1 MVQSKCSCTKVKDC
15 KPRTNRYKGVENLL
29 RRIAFNLGNTP
40 SKTEVK
46 VISCIPIDVTDLQQK
61 IICLER
67 QLEKKGCDSKKCAPV
82 IVNRVTADSIKPDTQ
97 QSQLLL
103 FDTPNY
109 YPRRHKH
116 KTPDLTRYLQDPAGY
131 SPKKSPSRQ
140 AFKTEP
146 RNVFGRVIPEKERTR
161 LVYYA
166 ETAGSPFTY
175 YKKANDRSKE
185 NSDEPMDREYISSLA
200 ERQHMVKMYMDD
212 DMLGSQGSMP
222 VCRDVPRCSG
232 TSDDMCSCCHGNFLD
247 VDCKIRRRPFY
258 DPNIDHGNIYYDS
271 TLYDV
276 KPVKEK
282 PVKNGDLIRKDLAF
296 LPEYYQFKPEYSLNM
311 ESMPHNCSRKPI
323 QKRERRAKPVY
334 LPNDSSATDGLVEFS
349 HVYPKRLSPKQAL
362 RHNTNNVP
370 RNAECTAQSDN
381 TEFHTP
387 SKPIQTLHPTNLIST
402 SKNLSQP
409 LSENAECTQVINN
422 SKCLIGHMKA
432 LQTSLSRLG
441 STHNGTK
448 TTLKNAACL
457 AHPVNETECQTDPLQ
472 NAQSDSPS
480 PPDKTESTLNQIKTM
495 LETVLVEV
503 KTNSGVRTIVSEKE
517 TKDAT
522 VQNEHG
528 PTSSECERLLNSITY
543 SPYAMFNPYMASC
556 SRTLPSYC
564 SSMMRQ
570 TLTIPRHEPPRDLVP
585 PPDLNYVPNF
595 PEMVHQ
601 TVAAHSCFPDRNAT
615 QPKLT
620 STCGTN
626 TLHDPPKRRNTET
639 EDLIKEIY
647 ESIKLDVDYPL
658 KITSRDAIHKSKAND
673 VCKKPETKTALG
685 REEIVFRGDVG
696 TSRAARLGSPS
707 SHSSLTRPHRRG
719 SLHQQPK
726 HATSAQRRQCISKGT
741 NKDSHA
747 SDSDSESDNDV
758 VQPSTSPVKTA
769 SIPAKKG
776 FFGKVMSSVVKRIR
790 RKEEQPQPLGKR
802 TTAATQDSESSD
814 FETPIVP
821 KERPVKHVSYAPAA
835 QTWGERP
842 HPMITSSKTRR
853 LGQAQRRPERPMHQ
867 NQRMPRYVP
876 PRPRSVIHHAGS
888 SQIRRTIFKPQSP
901 NRPTTPPEYMK
912 RVPHNQYDWRTT
924 PTRSVHRMAPT
935 NDYKPRIPTKSP
947 GLKITNKTWMRKPVY
962 HLGFA
967 CGPEKEKIM
976 MNY

>member
-1 MVQSKCSCTKVKDC
+1 MVPSICSCTKVKDC
-15 KPRTNRYKGVENLL
+15 SPRTGRYKGIENLL

-61 IICLER
+61 INCLER
-67 QLEKKGCDSKKCAPV
+67 QLENKGCSPV
-82 IVNRVTADSIKPDTQ
+82 TVNRVTADSIKPNTR

-103 FDTPNY
+103 FDTPQY
-109 YPRRHKH
+109 CPRRHKH
-116 KTPDLTRYLQDPAGY
+116 KKTDLTCYQQDPAQ
-131 SPKKSPSRQ
+131 SRAKKSSFRQ
-140 AFKTEP
+140 AVKTES
-146 RNVFGRVIPEKERTR
+146 RNVFGCVIPEKERTR

-166 ETAGSPFTY
+166 ETAGSPLTY
-175 YKKANDRSKE
+175 NKKTNDTSKE
-185 NSDEPMDREYISSLA
+185 NPDEPMDKEYISSLV
-200 ERQHMVKMYMDD
+200 ERQHTVKMYTDND
-212 DMLGSQGSMP
+212 TLGSQGTMP

-247 VDCKIRRRPFY
+247 VDFKIGRRPFY
-258 DPNIDHGNIYYDS
+258 DPNIDHGNIYHDCS
-271 TLYDV
+271 LYDI

-296 LPEYYQFKPEYSLNM
+296 LPEYYRFKPEYSLNIQP
-311 ESMPHNCSRKPI
+311 MPHNRCSRRPI
-323 QKRERRAKPVY
+323 QKTERRAKPVY

-349 HVYPKRLSPKQAL
+349 HVYPKRLSPKQEL
-362 RHNTNNVP
+362 RYNTNNVP
-370 RNAECTAQSDN
+370 RNAECTARSDN
-381 TEFHTP
+381 TEFQVRP

-402 SKNLSQP
+402 SNNLCQP
-409 LSENAECTQVINN
+409 LSGNAECTQAMNN

-432 LQTSLSRLG
+432 LQTSLSKLE
-441 STHNGTK
+441 STHNGIK
-448 TTLKNAACL
+448 ATLKNAACL

-472 NAQSDSPS
+472 NAQSDSSS

-528 PTSSECERLLNSITY
+528 PTSECERLLNSITY
-543 SPYAMFNPYMASC
+543 SPYAMLNPYMASC
-556 SRTLPSYC
+556 SHTLPSYC

-570 TLTIPRHEPPRDLVP
+570 SLTVPRHEPPRDLVP

-595 PEMVHQ
+595 PELVHQ
-601 TVAAHSCFPDRNAT
+601 RVAAHSCFPDRNAM

-626 TLHDPPKRRNTET
+626 TFHDPPKRRNTET

-647 ESIKLDVDYPL
+647 KSIKLDVDYPL
-658 KITSRDAIHKSKAND
+658 QITSRDAIHKRKAVD
-673 VCKKPETKTALG
+673 VCKKPETQTALG

-696 TSRAARLGSPS
+696 TSRAARLGSHS

-726 HATSAQRRQCISKGT
+726 HTTSSQRRQCISTGT

-747 SDSDSESDNDV
+747 SDSGSESDNDV
-758 VQPSTSPVKTA
+758 QPSTSPAKTA

-776 FFGKVMSSVVKRIR
+776 FFGKVISSVVKRMR
-790 RKEEQPQPLGKR
+790 RKEEQEAQPLGKR

-814 FETPIVP
+814 FETPTVP

-835 QTWGERP
+835 QTCGEGRP
-842 HPMITSSKTRR
+842 CPLSSKTRR
-853 LGQAQRRPERPMHQ
+853 LRQRPERSIHQ
-867 NQRMPRYVP
+867 SQRMPRYVP
-876 PRPRSVIHHAGS
+876 PRPRSVIRPHAGS
-888 SQIRRTIFKPQSP
+888 SQVRRTIYRPQTP
-901 NRPTTPPEYMK
+901 NRPRTPPEYMK

-924 PTRSVHRMAPT
+924 PTKSVHRVAPT
-935 NDYKPRIPTKSP
+935 NEYQPRIPTKSP

-967 CGPEKEKIM
+967 CGPEKNKIM

>member
-1 MVQSKCSCTKVKDC
+1 MVPSKCSCTKVKDGNS
-15 KPRTNRYKGVENLL
+15 RTNRYKGVENLL

-67 QLEKKGCDSKKCAPV
+67 QLEKTQCDSKKCAPV
-82 IVNRVTADSIKPDTQ
+82 IVNRVGADSTKPNTR
-97 QSQLLL
+97 QSQVQL
-103 FDTPNY
+103 FDSPTY

-116 KTPDLTRYLQDPAGY
+116 TPDLSRYSQDPAQY
-131 SPKKSPSRQ
+131 RPKK
-140 AFKTEP
+140 TES

-166 ETAGSPFTY
+166 QTAGSPFTY
-175 YKKANDRSKE
+175 YKKANDTSKE
-185 NSDEPMDREYISSLA
+185 NSDEPMDREYLSSLV

-212 DMLGSQGSMP
+212 DMLGSQGSVP

-247 VDCKIRRRPFY
+247 VDCKIRKRPFY

-271 TLYDV
+271 SLYDV

-282 PVKNGDLIRKDLAF
+282 PVKNGNQIRKDMTF
-296 LPEYYQFKPEYSLNM
+296 LPEYYRFKPEYCLNM
-311 ESMPHNCSRKPI
+311 VPMPHNHCSTKPI
-323 QKRERRAKPVY
+323 QKRERRAKPVF

-349 HVYPKRLSPKQAL
+349 HVYPKRLSPKQEL
-362 RHNTNNVP
+362 RHNTNNVS
-370 RNAECTAQSDN
+370 RNAECTARSDN
-381 TEFHTP
+381 TEFHLRP
-387 SKPIQTLHPTNLIST
+387 SKPIQTLHSTNLIST
-402 SKNLSQP
+402 SNNLSQ
-409 LSENAECTQVINN
+409 SGNAECSQAIDN

-432 LQTSLSRLG
+432 LKTSLSKFG
-441 STHNGTK
+441 STHNGIKATS
-448 TTLKNAACL
+448 KNAACL
-457 AHPVNETECQTDPLQ
+457 AHPVNEIECQTDPLKDL
-472 NAQSDSPS
+472 QSDSTS

-522 VQNEHG
+522 VQNENG
-528 PTSSECERLLNSITY
+528 PTSECERLLNSITY
-543 SPYAMFNPYMASC
+543 SPYAMLNPYMASC

-570 TLTIPRHEPPRDLVP
+570 TLTTPRHEVP
-585 PPDLNYVPNF
+585 PPDYVPNF

-601 TVAAHSCFPDRNAT
+601 TVAAHSCFPDRNAM

-626 TLHDPPKRRNTET
+626 TLHEPPKRRNTET

-647 ESIKLDVDYPL
+647 KSIKLDVDYPL
-658 KITSRDAIHKSKAND
+658 KSRSRDIIHDSKALD
-673 VCKKPETKTALG
+673 VCKKPETKTTLG

-726 HATSAQRRQCISKGT
+726 HTTSAQRRQCISKGT
-741 NKDSHA
+741 NKDSHT
-747 SDSDSESDNDV
+747 SDSDSESDDV
-758 VQPSTSPVKTA
+758 VQPSASPGKTA

-776 FFGKVMSSVVKRIR
+776 FFGKVMSSVVKKMRK
-790 RKEEQPQPLGKR
+790 KEEQPQPLGMR

-835 QTWGERP
+835 ETWREGSPR
-842 HPMITSSKTRR
+842 PMITSSKTRR
-853 LGQAQRRPERPMHQ
+853 LGQTAYRRPERPGHQ

-876 PRPRSVIHHAGS
+876 PRPRSVLRPHAGS
-888 SQIRRTIFKPQSP
+888 SQIRRTIYRPQPP
-901 NRPTTPPEYMK
+901 NRPRTPPEYMK